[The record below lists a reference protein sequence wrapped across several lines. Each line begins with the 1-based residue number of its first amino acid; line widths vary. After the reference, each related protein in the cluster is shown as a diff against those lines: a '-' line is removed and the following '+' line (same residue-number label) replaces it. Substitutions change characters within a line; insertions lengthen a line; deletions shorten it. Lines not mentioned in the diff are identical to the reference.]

1 MYPVLVTQSKGKQLP
16 KMAALCTEGA
26 IAAIIEC
33 FHKIH
38 NEFVPNPNPFCPR
51 RGHCIEFFVS
61 KKWFN
66 LQDYLAETVPSPE
79 LTSVI
84 MKNTNWNDES
94 LQHFRHTM
102 CVASLLNHQLS

>member
-1 MYPVLVTQSKGKQLP
+1 
-16 KMAALCTEGA
+16 LCTEGA

-38 NEFVPNPNPFCPR
+38 NESVPNPNPFCPR

-66 LQDYLAETVPSPE
+66 LQDYLAESGASTE

-84 MKNTNWNDES
+84 KKNKNWKEGS
-94 LQHFRHTM
+94 LQDFRHKM
-102 CVASLLNHQLS
+102 CGASLL